1 MAQLRQDYDEFSR
14 RGAEII
20 ALGPDGPRAYQR
32 FWELENMPFVGVP
45 DIKSKIAD
53 KYYQEVNLLKLGR
66 MPAVFVIDKNGMI
79 RYKHYASSMSD
90 IPENSEILRVI
101 DEISEEQQNE

>member
-1 MAQLRQDYDEFSR
+1 MAQLRQDYNEFTR

-32 FWELENMPFVGVP
+32 FWEQEDMPFIGVA

-53 KYYQEVNLLKLGR
+53 QYYQEVNLLKLGR
-66 MPAVFVIDKNGMI
+66 MSAVFVIDKNGMI

-101 DEISEEQQNE
+101 DEISEEQQDE

>member
-1 MAQLRQDYDEFSR
+1 MAQLRQDYEEFRR

-20 ALGPDGPRAYQR
+20 ALGPDGPRAYKR
-32 FWELENMPFVGVP
+32 FWEEENMPFIGIP

-53 KYYQEVNLLKLGR
+53 RYYQEVNLFKMGR
-66 MPAVFVIDKNGMI
+66 MPAVFVIDKDGII

-90 IPENSEILRVI
+90 IPENEEVLKVI
-101 DEISEEQQNE
+101 DQINEEQYD

>member
-1 MAQLRQDYDEFSR
+1 MAQLRQDYHEFSR

-32 FWELENMPFVGVP
+32 FWESENMPFVGVP

-53 KYYQEVNLLKLGR
+53 EYYQEVNLLKLGR

-90 IPENSEILRVI
+90 IPDNNEIIKVI
-101 DEISEEQQNE
+101 DEISEEQDE

>member
-1 MAQLRQDYDEFSR
+1 MAQLRQDYHEFNR

-90 IPENSEILRVI
+90 IPDNNEILKVI
-101 DEISEEQQNE
+101 EEIGEEQDE

>member
-20 ALGPDGPRAYQR
+20 ALGPDGPRTYQR

-53 KYYQEVNLLKLGR
+53 KYYQEVNLIKLGR

-90 IPENSEILRVI
+90 IPDNNEILKVI
-101 DEISEEQQNE
+101 EEIGEEQDE

>member
-14 RGAEII
+14 RSAEII

-90 IPENSEILRVI
+90 IPDNNEILKVI
-101 DEISEEQQNE
+101 EEIGEEQDE

>member
-14 RGAEII
+14 IGAEII

-45 DIKSKIAD
+45 DIKSRIAD

-90 IPENSEILRVI
+90 IPDNNEILKVI
-101 DEISEEQQNE
+101 EEIGEEQDE

>member
-66 MPAVFVIDKNGMI
+66 MPALFVIDKNGMI
-79 RYKHYASSMSD
+79 RHKHYASSISD
-90 IPENSEILRVI
+90 IPDNNEILKVI
-101 DEISEEQQNE
+101 EEIGEEQDE

>member
-1 MAQLRQDYDEFSR
+1 MAQLRQDYNEFSR

-32 FWELENMPFVGVP
+32 FWEQEEMPFIGVS

-53 KYYQEVNLLKLGR
+53 QYYQEVNLLKLGR

-90 IPENSEILRVI
+90 IPENSKILRVI
-101 DEISEEQQNE
+101 DEISEEQQDE